1 MLAVILALVRARVRL
16 DPPRVAQRLVPEE
29 PRVGGVVLL
38 YTREER
44 GVGRMARRVTVAV
57 D

>member
-44 GVGRMARRVTVAV
+44 GVGPMARRVTVAV